1 MAKPPKTTPTTKLTP
16 KQAQKLTQTKQIN
29 RAEGTMDSADGR
41 DTRMSRD
48 GGTGRRLRR

>member
-1 MAKPPKTTPTTKLTP
+1 MGKLPQNKLTP
-16 KQAQKLTQTKQIN
+16 AQAKQLEHIKKTN
-29 RAEGTMDSADGR
+29 RVDATMDSQDGR

>member
-1 MAKPPKTTPTTKLTP
+1 MAKKNTPQDKMTP
-16 KQAQKLTQTKQIN
+16 KQAAKLTRTKAAN
-29 RAEGTMDSADGR
+29 RIEGTIDQSEGR